1 MSGSS
6 DQATFQV
13 VVWTAKEHASHLH
26 AALKALGWHYPFAQ
40 SQVNN
45 EGEIGFPCLQT
56 EPFSTEE
63 LRVLKLKAV
72 EPFTFNL
79 QPIEITGHSVNPH
92 EQLKRSVEAWCAH
105 NATSNHR
112 QTPLELPTKWERL
125 GDLVILPEEAFHS
138 AQWDK
143 ILSHVEEA
151 EKTNLWQAVAQSLG
165 GARLARQAQILDNIT
180 RSPQLRL
187 LHGDSAWVEFS
198 DYGVQFGFDAE
209 QVMFSSGN
217 VTERHRIGS
226 MDMSGEIIVDAYAG
240 TGYYT
245 LPMLVRSN
253 AAHVHACEVNP
264 ASIAGLR
271 WGASA
276 NDVEQKLTIHQGN
289 NQDTL
294 PSLKGLA
301 DRCHLGLLPSSEA
314 VWAHSLACLKSTGGM
329 LHIHMN
335 VEKEH
340 IEQWRMDTI
349 ATLEMMAQEAGRPW
363 NITSV
368 HLERVKSFS
377 PGVVHVVLD
386 VLCSVRVED
395 GASGNGVIQ

>member
-6 DQATFQV
+6 DHASLQV
-13 VVWTAKEHASHLH
+13 VVWTAKERASSLH
-26 AALKALGWHYPFAQ
+26 AALKALGWHYPYAQ
-40 SQVNN
+40 SQVNQ
-45 EGEIGFPCLQT
+45 EGEVGFPCLQT
-56 EPFSTEE
+56 EPFSTTE
-63 LRVLKLKAV
+63 LRALKLKAV

-92 EQLKRSVEAWCAH
+92 EQLKRSVEAWLAQ
-105 NATSNHR
+105 NVTTNLR
-112 QTPLELPTKWERL
+112 QTTLELPTKWERL
-125 GDLVILPEEAFHS
+125 GDLVILPGEAFHS
-138 AQWDK
+138 AQWNK
-143 ILSHVEEA
+143 VLSHVDKA
-151 EKTNLWQAVAQSLG
+151 EKTNLWQVVAQSLG

-180 RSPQLRL
+180 RSPQLHL
-187 LHGDSAWVEFS
+187 LHGESAWVEFS

-245 LPMLVRSN
+245 LPMLVRSK
-253 AAHVHACEVNP
+253 AAHVHACELNP
-264 ASIAGLR
+264 ASIAGLQ

-276 NDVEQKLTIHQGN
+276 NDVEQKLTVHEGN

-294 PSLKGLA
+294 PSLRGLA

-314 VWAHSLACLKSTGGM
+314 VWSHSLACLKPTGGM

-340 IEQWRMDTI
+340 IEQWRVDTI
-349 ATLEMMAQEAGRPW
+349 ATLEMMAQEAGRAW

-386 VLCSVRVED
+386 VLCSPSDNED
-395 GASGNGVIQ
+395 ASGSRVIQ

>member
-6 DQATFQV
+6 DQAPVQV
-13 VVWTAKEHASHLH
+13 VVWTAKEGASNLH

-40 SQVNN
+40 SQVND
-45 EGEIGFPCLQT
+45 EGEVGFPCLQK
-56 EPFSTEE
+56 EPFSAEE
-63 LRVLKLKAV
+63 LRALELEATD
-72 EPFTFNL
+72 PFTFNL
-79 QPIEITGHSVNPH
+79 QSVEITGRSVNPH
-92 EQLKRSVEAWCAH
+92 EQLKRTVEVWCAH
-105 NATSNHR
+105 NATTNHR
-112 QTPLELPTKWERL
+112 PTGLQLPTKWERL
-125 GDLVILPEEAFHS
+125 GDLVILPEDAFS
-138 AQWDK
+138 TVQWNEV
-143 ILSHVEEA
+143 LSHADEA
-151 EKTNLWQAVAQSLG
+151 QKTNLWQAVAQSLG
-165 GARLARQAQILDNIT
+165 GARLARQAQILDNII
-180 RSPQLRL
+180 RSPQVSV

-209 QVMFSSGN
+209 HVMFSSGN

-253 AAHVHACEVNP
+253 AAHVHACELNP
-264 ASIAGLR
+264 ASIAGLQ
-271 WGASA
+271 WGANA
-276 NDVEQKLTIHQGN
+276 NGVEEKLTVHEGN

-314 VWAHSLACLKSTGGM
+314 VWAHALACLKPTGGA

-335 VEKEH
+335 VEKER
-340 IEQWRMDTI
+340 IEEWRADTI
-349 ATLEMMAQEAGRPW
+349 ETLEMLAKDAGRAW

-368 HLERVKSFS
+368 HVERVKSFS
-377 PGVVHVVLD
+377 PGVIHVVLD
-386 VLCSVRVED
+386 VLCTVRIE
-395 GASGNGVIQ
+395 

>member
-6 DQATFQV
+6 DHASLQV
-13 VVWTAKEHASHLH
+13 VVWTAKERASSLH
-26 AALKALGWHYPFAQ
+26 AALKALGWHYPYAQ
-40 SQVNN
+40 SQVNQ
-45 EGEIGFPCLQT
+45 EGEVGFPCLQT
-56 EPFSTEE
+56 EPFSTTE
-63 LRVLKLKAV
+63 LRALKLKAV

-92 EQLKRSVEAWCAH
+92 EQLKRSVEAWLAQ
-105 NATSNHR
+105 NVTTNLR
-112 QTPLELPTKWERL
+112 QTTLELPTKWERL
-125 GDLVILPEEAFHS
+125 GDLVILPGEAFHS
-138 AQWDK
+138 AQWNK
-143 ILSHVEEA
+143 VLSHVDKA
-151 EKTNLWQAVAQSLG
+151 EKTNLWQVVAQSLG

-180 RSPQLRL
+180 RSPQLHL
-187 LHGDSAWVEFS
+187 LHGESAWVEFS

-245 LPMLVRSN
+245 LPMLVRSK
-253 AAHVHACEVNP
+253 AAHVHACELNP
-264 ASIAGLR
+264 ASIAGLQ

-276 NDVEQKLTIHQGN
+276 NDVEQKLTVHEGN

-294 PSLKGLA
+294 PSLRGLA

-314 VWAHSLACLKSTGGM
+314 VWSHSLACLKPTGGM

-349 ATLEMMAQEAGRPW
+349 ATLEMMAQEAGRAW

-386 VLCSVRVED
+386 VLCSPSDNED
-395 GASGNGVIQ
+395 ASGSRVIQ

>member
-6 DQATFQV
+6 DQAPVQV
-13 VVWTAKEHASHLH
+13 VVWTAKERASTLH
-26 AALKALGWHYPFAQ
+26 AALKALAWHYPFAQ

-45 EGEIGFPCLQT
+45 KGEVGFPCLQT

-63 LRVLKLKAV
+63 LRALELKATD
-72 EPFTFNL
+72 PFTFNL
-79 QPIEITGHSVNPH
+79 QSIEVTGHSVNPH
-92 EQLKRSVEAWCAH
+92 EQLKRTVEAWCAQ
-105 NATSNHR
+105 NATSN
-112 QTPLELPTKWERL
+112 QQPTGIQLPTKWERL
-125 GDLVILPEEAFHS
+125 GDLVILSEEAFNS
-138 AQWDK
+138 VRWTEV
-143 ILSHVEEA
+143 LSHVSEA
-151 EKTNLWQAVAQSLG
+151 QKTNLWQAVARSLG

-180 RSPQLRL
+180 RSPQVCL

-217 VTERHRIGS
+217 VTERHRIGTI
-226 MDMSGEIIVDAYAG
+226 DMSGEIIVDAYAG
-240 TGYYT
+240 AGYYT

-253 AAHVHACEVNP
+253 AAHVHACELNP
-264 ASIAGLR
+264 ASIAGLQ
-271 WGASA
+271 WGANA
-276 NDVEQKLTIHQGN
+276 NGVEENLTVHQGN

-314 VWAHSLACLKSTGGM
+314 VWAHALACLKPTGGV

-335 VEKEH
+335 VEKER
-340 IEQWRMDTI
+340 IEEWRAGTI
-349 ATLEMMAQEAGRPW
+349 ATLEMMANEAGRAW

-368 HLERVKSFS
+368 HVERVKSFS
-377 PGVVHVVLD
+377 PGVIHVVLD
-386 VLCSVRVED
+386 VLCSVR
-395 GASGNGVIQ
+395 IK

>member
-1 MSGSS
+1 MNGPSE
-6 DQATFQV
+6 QASVQV
-13 VVWTAKEHASHLH
+13 VVWTVKEHASTLH
-26 AALKALGWHYPFAQ
+26 AGLKGLGWHYPFAQ

-45 EGEIGFPCLQT
+45 EGAVGFPCLQT
-56 EPFSTEE
+56 ELFSTEE
-63 LRVLKLKAV
+63 LRALKLKFV

-79 QPIEITGHSVNPH
+79 QPVEITGHSVNPH
-92 EQLKRSVEAWCAH
+92 QQLKRTVEAWCDH
-105 NATSNHR
+105 IVTSNQH

-125 GDLVILPEEAFHS
+125 GDLVILPQEAFHS
-138 AQWDK
+138 AQWCEV
-143 ILSHVEEA
+143 LSHVDKA
-151 EKTNLWQAVAQSLG
+151 KKTNLWQAVAQSLG

-180 RSPQLRL
+180 RSPQLHL

-198 DYGVQFGFDAE
+198 DHGVQFGFDAE

-226 MDMSGEIIVDAYAG
+226 MDMTGETIVDAYAG

-253 AAHVHACEVNP
+253 AAHVHACELNP
-264 ASIAGLR
+264 ASIAGLQ

-276 NDVEQKLTIHQGN
+276 NDVEQKLTVHRGN

-314 VWAHSLACLKSTGGM
+314 VWAHSLACLKPTGGM

-349 ATLEMMAQEAGRPW
+349 ATLEMMAHDAGRAW

-386 VLCSVRVED
+386 VLCSMCDKED
-395 GASGNGVIQ
+395 ASGSRVIQ